1 MDIQQQKLFK
11 TLVIGDACIDK
22 YHYGHCER
30 LSLEAPVVILRHSH
44 SEEREG
50 MCLNVVNNLRAFDQY
65 AAVDKIYNKELI
77 YKERFVDLKTRQHL
91 LRFDVG
97 ESGLLTPLSEASIKK
112 LKIETY
118 ATVIISDYNK
128 GFITTEA
135 GGLIAHICEENG
147 IPLFVDSK
155 KEDLSC
161 FKNAI
166 IKINEDEFK
175 KVTEYPANYELIVT
189 MGASGARWRD
199 EVYKTRKCEVFD
211 VSGAGDTFLAAL
223 VVEYSKTQSLP
234 KAIKFANKCARIVVQ
249 KFGTYALKS
258 EDLK

>member
-1 MDIQQQKLFK
+1 
-11 TLVIGDACIDK
+11 
-22 YHYGHCER
+22 
-30 LSLEAPVVILRHSH
+30 
-44 SEEREG
+44 

-97 ESGLLTPLSEASIKK
+97 ESGLLAPLSEASIKK

-118 ATVIISDYNK
+118 AIVIISDYNK
-128 GFITTEA
+128 GFITPEG

-155 KEDLSC
+155 KVDLSC

-175 KVTEYPANYELIVT
+175 KVTKYPANYELIVT
-189 MGASGARWRD
+189 MGPSGARWRT

-223 VVEYSKTQSLP
+223 VVEYFKTQSLP